1 MDFERIK
8 SRGTGA
14 VLCMAAALVALVTAI
29 VFLLTQ
35 ADAAPVGHTGIVPG
49 MVLLAGAIVSVVF
62 VLVPFRFAALVQA
75 VIYGTATYFSITQL
89 YYVFADVINKVTFA
103 GGNAGLCVAY
113 MVGAFAS
120 CLLCVI
126 ACFFEQPVAEE
137 DWTASKRM
145 FPAAGA
151 LVVAAVVLAIATMG
165 FGGSAKSG
173 SASGTSSNGAG
184 VEASSSEV
192 ATMTLADNK
201 YANMTI
207 DELAAT
213 PYSEWVAKED
223 NGEVAYFFEGQY
235 TEGFSIILDPACL
248 DMYLC
253 KDGSMYGSLTGPVT
267 SVAGGSPTYV
277 YGYWYNVDESG
288 ESDFVIH
295 LTGQLDSYGVC
306 SPTPTEAGA
315 DADIQIF
322 DTVHGDYSWEASFSY
337 AYYYGSMTRNMNIYG
352 QQYSPAQSV
361 TIDAS
366 ELGTFYTGDDF
377 DCSALS
383 VTVVRASGTTDTIW
397 AGRLRYEGY
406 DSDTIGTKTVT
417 GKFLGAQATF
427 DVKVDTLV
435 TDIYQGNYGL
445 VVDDAVTDSAAT
457 MIVDYSHN
465 TVTLMN
471 ADGSVV
477 ENGTL
482 VASSDTSYTMSIN
495 GSDPLEVPI
504 TAAGDAKTITIPAH
518 TENVSSFYSSA
529 SYEVGEATLTLA
541 N

>member
-1 MDFERIK
+1 MDFENIK

-14 VLCMAAALVALVTAI
+14 VLCMVAAIVALVTAV

-35 ADAAPVGHTGIVPG
+35 ADAAPVGHTGVVPG
-49 MVLLAGAIVSVVF
+49 VVLLAGFVVSVAF
-62 VLVPFRFAALVQA
+62 VLVPVRFAALIQA
-75 VIYGTATYFSITQL
+75 AVYGAATYFSITQL

-113 MVGAFAS
+113 MVGALAS

-126 ACFFEQPVAEE
+126 ACFFERPVSAV
-137 DWTASKRM
+137 DKAASKRLV
-145 FPAAGA
+145 PAAGV
-151 LVVAAVVLAIATMG
+151 LVVIAVALG
-165 FGGSAKSG
+165 FVSLGGVGTSIGSSTSG
-173 SASGTSSNGAG
+173 SGSSAAT
-184 VEASSSEV
+184 ASSSEA

-201 YANMTI
+201 YADKTI

-213 PYSEWVAKED
+213 PYSEWAAKED

-235 TEGFSIILDPACL
+235 TEGFATIRDPACL

-288 ESDFVIH
+288 EKDFVIH
-295 LTGQLDSYGVC
+295 LTGQLDAYGTC

-322 DTVHGDYSWEASFSY
+322 DTEHGDYSWEASFSY

-366 ELGTFYTGDDF
+366 NLGTFYTGDEF

-406 DSDTIGTKTVT
+406 DSDSTGTKSVT
-417 GKFLGAQATF
+417 GKFLGAEATF
-427 DVKVDTLV
+427 GAKVDTLV
-435 TDIYQGNYGL
+435 TDIYTGNYGL
-445 VVDDAVTDSAAT
+445 VVDGAVTDTPTT

-471 ADGSVV
+471 VDGSVV
-477 ENGTL
+477 ENGELT
-482 VASSDTSYTMSIN
+482 ASSDTAYTMTIN

-504 TAAGDAKTITIPAH
+504 TGSGDAKTVAIPAH
-518 TENVSSFYSSA
+518 TETVSSYYSSA
-529 SYEVGEATLTLA
+529 TYEVGAATLTLTV
-541 N
+541 

>member
-8 SRGTGA
+8 NRGTGA
-14 VLCMAAALVALVTAI
+14 VLCMAAALVALATAI

-49 MVLLAGAIVSVVF
+49 MVLLVGAIVSVVF

-75 VIYGTATYFSITQL
+75 VIYGAAMYFSITQL

-113 MVGAFAS
+113 MVGSFAS

-126 ACFFEQPVAEE
+126 ACFFEQPVAEK
-137 DWTASKRM
+137 DWAASKRL
-145 FPAAGA
+145 FPAAIA
-151 LVVAAVVLAIATMG
+151 LAVAAVVVCVGALG
-165 FGGSAKSG
+165 FGGAAKGGAASG
-173 SASGTSSNGAG
+173 SSGNTSAA
-184 VEASSSEV
+184 ASSAEA

-213 PYSEWVAKED
+213 PYSEWATKED

-235 TEGFSIILDPACL
+235 TEGFATVRDPVCL

-267 SVAGGSPTYV
+267 SLAGGSPTYV

-288 ESDFVIH
+288 EKDFVIH
-295 LTGQLDSYGVC
+295 LTGQLDSHGVC
-306 SPTPTEAGA
+306 SPTPTDAGA

-322 DTVHGDYSWEASFSY
+322 DTEHGDYNWEASFSY
-337 AYYYGSMTRNMNIYG
+337 AYYYGAMTRNMNIYG
-352 QQYSPAQSV
+352 QRYSPAQSV

-366 ELGTFYTGDDF
+366 GLGTFYTGDDF
-377 DCSALS
+377 GCSALS
-383 VTVVRASGTTDTIW
+383 VTVVRASGVTDTIW

-406 DSDTIGTKTVT
+406 ESDTTGTKAVT
-417 GKFLGAQATF
+417 GKFLGVEATF
-427 DVKVDTLV
+427 DAKVDTLV

-445 VVDDAVTDSAAT
+445 VVDGAVTDSAAT

-465 TVTLMN
+465 TVTVMN

-482 VASSDTSYTMSIN
+482 VASSDTAYTMTIN

-504 TAAGDAKTITIPAH
+504 TSTGDAKTITIPAH
-518 TENVSSFYSSA
+518 TENVSTYYSSA